1 MNSIKK
7 ILLSSV
13 LLFGIN
19 SVAKADCGT
28 ITIAEMNWA
37 SAEMFAHVDKLIL
50 ENATGVMLSLFLEIQ
65 CQQLHQ

>member
-50 ENATGVMLSLFLEIQ
+50 ENCILDYSKRIRKYGGDN
-65 CQQLHQ
+65 